1 MARAHSDTAQ
11 SNVPDVGFSS
21 LSLAAR
27 LAERMYAELISARLP
42 PGSLFGSEEALR
54 VRYRVGTGALRE
66 AIRLLELR
74 ECGRMRRG
82 RGGGFV
88 IELPTQHLV
97 AQALAG
103 YLCLRGATLQ
113 HLLRAHG
120 ALAAAAI
127 EVAANARNP
136 PDTTRHL
143 AEGLLVHSRLLTHLC
158 ARSGSVVIRTLA
170 DVLEALFDFVP
181 SSISLRE
188 LPSAE
193 LPCDALCEQRILSAL
208 QKGRR
213 EDAYQHLSL
222 HERHITQALTGKA
235 APLALWYGMSE
246 RIKVHET
253 RAGQVARNIIIEIVN
268 GRLAAGVR
276 LGATGDLCKRYSV
289 SKAIGGQVVRLL
301 EMMDVIRCERGRGR
315 GVFVKEPS
323 SERPVNVVCQHLH
336 TRKIRASEA
345 DEVSRSIRRTSYFE
359 ADPRNP
365 ILALMLE
372 CLQAYSNDTAR

>member
-1 MARAHSDTAQ
+1 MARAHSHTAHT
-11 SNVPDVGFSS
+11 NVPDVGFGP
-21 LSLAAR
+21 LSRAAR

-42 PGSLFGSEEALR
+42 PGSLFGSEVALR
-54 VRYRVGTGALRE
+54 VRYRVGAGALRE

-136 PDTTRHL
+136 PDTPHL
-143 AEGLLVHSRLLTHLC
+143 AEGLLEHSRLLTHLC

-193 LPCDALCEQRILSAL
+193 LPCDARCEQRILSAL
-208 QKGRR
+208 QTGRR

-222 HERHITQALTGKA
+222 HERHITQALTEKA

-301 EMMDVIRCERGRGR
+301 EMMDVIRCQRGRGR

-323 SERPVNVVCQHLH
+323 SERPVTVVGQHLH